1 MKFFKAQ
8 FLCIAFLFGLVHA
21 QQESMVIDGLAAIV
35 DDHIILKSD
44 VAQLVQMTAV
54 QQRINPQLEPE
65 RLLKLQADVLQSMI
79 DQKIILEMAKIDSI
93 EIKEKEVEQALDQ
106 QIEYMISQAGG
117 EEQAEEMLGQSLK
130 SLRREYR
137 PDMRDRM
144 ITERYQQQLLS
155 SMTASRQ
162 EVVTFFNTFRDS
174 LPVFPT
180 KINLWH
186 ILIPIEAGEK
196 SQGSALAKIRELRDR
211 IIGGEA
217 FEDLAKQ
224 FSQDPGSAPSGGS
237 LGLVRRGSLVLEFE
251 SVAFTLPINE
261 ISQPVK
267 TSFGYHLIQP
277 VEKQGEKINVR
288 HILIIPEITEADD
301 SEAYQF
307 AATIKDSISS
317 LDTFIKMAKAH
328 SIDEETRS
336 FGGDLGWVDPNEF
349 PIPEVAQIINY
360 LEMKQCSPPVKT
372 SYGYHLFW
380 IEDTKRGGK
389 ADINIHWADLEMMA
403 SEYKKTQWYG
413 NWINKAREKFYIR
426 IME

>member
-1 MKFFKAQ
+1 MKLFKAQ
-8 FLCIAFLFGLVHA
+8 ILCVTLLGVLMHA
-21 QQESMVIDGLAAIV
+21 QQENMVIDGLAAIV

-54 QQRINPQLEPE
+54 QQRINPQLEPK

-106 QIEYMISQAGG
+106 QIEYMVSQAGG
-117 EEQAEEMLGQSLK
+117 EDRAEEMLGQSLK

-137 PDMRDRM
+137 QDMHDRM

-155 SMTASRQ
+155 SMTAGRQ
-162 EVVTFFNTFRDS
+162 EVITFFNTFRDS

-196 SQGSALAKIRELRDR
+196 SQNSAFTKINELRDK
-211 IIGGEA
+211 IIGGES
-217 FEDLAKQ
+217 FEELAKQ
-224 FSQDPGSAPSGGS
+224 CSQDPGSAPNGGN
-237 LGLVRRGSLVLEFE
+237 LGFVRRGSLVLEFE

-288 HILIIPEITEADD
+288 HILITPEITEVDD

-307 AATIKDSISS
+307 VATIKDSITS
-317 LDTFIKMAKAH
+317 LATFIKMAKTH
-328 SIDEETRS
+328 STDDETKGL
-336 FGGDLGWVDPNEF
+336 GGDLGWIDPKEF
-349 PIPEVAQIINY
+349 PIPEVAKIINY
-360 LEMKQCSPPVKT
+360 LEINQCSPPVKT

-380 IEDTKRGGK
+380 IEDTKRGGR

-403 SEYKKTQWYG
+403 TEYKKTQWYA
-413 NWINKAREKFYIR
+413 NWIDKARENFYIR